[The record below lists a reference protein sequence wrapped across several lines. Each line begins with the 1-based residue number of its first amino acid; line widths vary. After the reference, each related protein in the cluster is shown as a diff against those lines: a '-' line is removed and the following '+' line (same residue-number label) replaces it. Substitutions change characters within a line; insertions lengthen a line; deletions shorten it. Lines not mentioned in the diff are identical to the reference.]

1 MIYIITRPDG
11 EGQWYKTMN
20 ELLESI
26 EFDAYGLNDCGVYF
40 LHLNSAWIDASRQVM
55 DALEEH
61 EQFREWEAEHRAYI
75 SSPEKTGRV

>member
-1 MIYIITRPDG
+1 MMYIVTHPDG
-11 EGQWYKTMN
+11 EAAWFNTLA

-26 EFDAYGLNDCGVYF
+26 EYDAFSLNDCGVYF
-40 LHLNSAWIDASRQVM
+40 LHPNSAWIDASRQVM

-61 EQFREWEAEHRAYI
+61 ERYREWEIEHESYI

>member
-1 MIYIITRPDG
+1 MYIVTHPDG
-11 EGQWYKTMN
+11 EAAWFNTLA

-26 EFDAYGLNDCGVYF
+26 EYDAFGLNDCGVYF
-40 LHLNSAWIDASRQVM
+40 LHPNSAWIDASRQVM

-61 EQFREWEAEHRAYI
+61 ELHREWEMEHEAFI